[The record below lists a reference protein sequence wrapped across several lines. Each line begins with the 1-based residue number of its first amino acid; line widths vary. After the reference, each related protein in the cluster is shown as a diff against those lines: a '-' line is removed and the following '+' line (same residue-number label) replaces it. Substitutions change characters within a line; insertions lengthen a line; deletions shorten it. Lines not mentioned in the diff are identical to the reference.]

1 MSTLKQASKTRIK
14 KTKKKQNRLL
24 EACPQKRA
32 VCLKLAIMSPRKPN
46 SAKRKVAKLRLSTRM
61 YTFGYIRGEGHNLQ
75 KFAHVLIHGGLIP
88 DLPGVHY
95 RVVRGK
101 LDLQSILR
109 RRQGRS
115 KYGTAIW
122 WKPKKKDISL
132 TMAKHKVEMKSKGL
146 KKYVRAS

>member
-1 MSTLKQASKTRIK
+1 MPTLNQLFFIRQRK
-14 KTKKKQNRLL
+14 KKKKQNKLL

-32 VCLKLAIMSPRKPN
+32 VCTKLVIMSPRKPN
-46 SAKRKVAKLRLSTRM
+46 SAKRKVAKIRLSTRK

-75 KFAHVLIHGGLIP
+75 KFAHVLVHGGLIP

-95 RVVRGK
+95 RIVRGK
-101 LDLQSILR
+101 LDLQSVLK

-122 WKPKKKDISL
+122 WKPKKRDISL
-132 TMAKHKVEMKSKGL
+132 TMAKHKVEMKAKSL
-146 KKYVRAS
+146 KKYVRAN